1 MFFQL
6 LAVALAL
13 PFVSALTLNAPT
25 GATTGGVVTITWE
38 AASTDPAYF
47 TLQLVNPAFHNTYA
61 ISNNVQTSLGTI
73 TLELPQVPVDT
84 DYQLEAIDPSNVN
97 DVYATSSSFSI
108 GAATSSSNTATTSTA
123 TSGATASTS
132 TSPSTASGT
141 VASVTTATTPAS
153 TGATTTTSSTAS
165 STNFNGVPYKFNFAA
180 APVAVVVLSAIAGA
194 AMLF

>member
-1 MFFQL
+1 MFSQL

-25 GATTGGVVTITWE
+25 GATAGGVVTITWA

-47 TLQLVNPAFHNTYA
+47 TLQLVNPSFHNTYA

-97 DVYATSSSFSI
+97 DVYATSSTFSI
-108 GAATSSSNTATTSTA
+108 GAATSSSNTATSTV